1 MEGSQEDILWREAFV
16 NLESSKRIYQIR
28 FVHILPDT
36 ECKSN
41 TKPCV
46 TCGIG
51 KCQAA
56 NVAIS
61 GIRMDCQ
68 GENKQV
74 PLEMCKRREV
84 PLSGCEI
91 YADMPYEKGW
101 LVDIIM
107 LSIAVN

>member
-1 MEGSQEDILWREAFV
+1 MEESQEEILWREAFV
-16 NLESSKRIYQIR
+16 NLESTKRIYQIR
-28 FVHILPDT
+28 FVHILPDSGC
-36 ECKSN
+36 EVKA
-41 TKPCV
+41 CV
-46 TCGIG
+46 TCQIG

-68 GENKQV
+68 GKNKEV

-91 YADMPYEKGW
+91 SADLPYKEGW
-101 LVDIIM
+101 SVDNII
-107 LSIAVN
+107 SVIGD